1 MDDRTIIQ
9 HYWDRDECAIT
20 ETDEKYGSYCHK
32 IAENILENSEDAK
45 ECVNDTYLK
54 TWNSVP
60 PEWPK
65 IFPAFI
71 GKIVRNTAFNYYTRI
86 HARKRG
92 GSMTAVVLEE
102 LDECI
107 PDKNAEFIQD
117 DSELTGIINTFLE
130 SLSERNREIFVLRYW
145 YNEKISYI
153 AETMKMSENS
163 IFSVLNRMRK
173 KLRKNLEEKGVKP

>member
-9 HYWDRDECAIT
+9 HYWDRDERAIT

-86 HARKRG
+86 HAQKRG

-102 LDECI
+102 LDECV

-153 AETMKMSENS
+153 AATMKMSENS
-163 IFSVLNRMRK
+163 VFSVLNRMRR
-173 KLRKNLEEKGVKP
+173 KLRKILEEKGVKP

>member
-1 MDDRTIIQ
+1 
-9 HYWDRDECAIT
+9 
-20 ETDEKYGSYCHK
+20 
-32 IAENILENSEDAK
+32 
-45 ECVNDTYLK
+45 
-54 TWNSVP
+54 
-60 PEWPK
+60 
-65 IFPAFI
+65 
-71 GKIVRNTAFNYYTRI
+71 
-86 HARKRG
+86 
-92 GSMTAVVLEE
+92 MTAVVLEE

-107 PDKNAEFIQD
+107 PDKNSEFIQD

-130 SLSERNREIFVLRYW
+130 SLPERNREIFVLRYW

>member
-9 HYWDRDECAIT
+9 HYWDRDERAIT

-86 HARKRG
+86 HAKK
-92 GSMTAVVLEE
+92 EE
-102 LDECI
+102 E
-107 PDKNAEFIQD
+107 
-117 DSELTGIINTFLE
+117 
-130 SLSERNREIFVLRYW
+130 V
-145 YNEKISYI
+145 
-153 AETMKMSENS
+153 
-163 IFSVLNRMRK
+163 
-173 KLRKNLEEKGVKP
+173 